1 MRPRSLLGAA
11 AAALCLPISGAAIPA
26 AAHAQGALRVR
37 KSYTSLDSA
46 GRALYV
52 DAMKAM
58 KAAPK
63 KGTDPA
69 ATNRYDEFVK
79 VHSESMAHF
88 NPTILTWHR
97 KQLLEFENEIR
108 ALDRKFAD
116 FTLPYWDWTRD
127 PFPSDAKAAGDN
139 LFMGPNGD
147 AGTNVVTDGPFK
159 KGAWTTLVKGPKS
172 GGFDLERNFTG
183 MADLRRDGPQ
193 SVRDVLDLK
202 TYDRVWQRIEGGS
215 ALHNDAHVAV
225 GGQLRFI
232 RGGVDDPTFFMLH
245 SFVDLLWAMWEVSP
259 NGSLTAYDG
268 QDEDGRRLNDA
279 LMGFGDDEL
288 AKSLGFQRTPRNTN
302 KDQLDFF
309 KLGYTYEYKGAQLT
323 QTPEPASVALLASG
337 VLALA
342 GTARWRRGRERELVA
357 PPAVRTS
364 RASRRSPG

>member
-1 MRPRSLLGAA
+1 MRPRSLLSAA
-11 AAALCLPISGAAIPA
+11 AAVLCLTVSGAAHPA
-26 AAHAQGALRVR
+26 VAQGQGALRVR

-52 DAMKAM
+52 EAMKAM
-58 KAAPK
+58 KDPKTK

-69 ATNRYDEFVK
+69 LNSRYDEFVK

-97 KQLLEFENEIR
+97 KHLLEFENEIR
-108 ALDRKFAD
+108 ALDPRKFGD

-127 PFPSDAKAAGDN
+127 AFPSDAKAAGDN

-159 KGAWTTLVKGPKS
+159 QGAWTTVVKGPKS
-172 GGFDLERNFTG
+172 GGFDLERKFDG

-193 SVRDVLDLK
+193 AVRDILALD
-202 TYDRVWQRIEGGS
+202 TYDRVWRKIEGGS

-225 GGQLRFI
+225 GGHLSFI

-259 NGSLTAYDG
+259 KGSLTAYDG
-268 QDEDGRRLNDA
+268 QDEDGRRLNDP
-279 LMGFGDDEL
+279 LIGFGDDEL

-309 KLGYTYEYKGAQLT
+309 RLGYTYEYNGAQLT
-323 QTPEPASVALLASG
+323 SVPEPASLVLLASG
-337 VLALA
+337 VVGLA
-342 GTARWRRGRERELVA
+342 TATRLRRGR
-357 PPAVRTS
+357 RTE
-364 RASRRSPG
+364 AGDG